1 MTYAPTFNSMVPIRP
16 ASVAMV
22 FAVVLGTLGCGSTRR
37 SPSTPAEP
45 ETSQIRP
52 PLPAIPRG
60 DITPRKLAAWRR
72 TDAEW
77 AHWTDPSPHR
87 VLFIPVAGR
96 SLGRAAGPVRL
107 EVLDWGGTGPAVV
120 LLAGSGGT
128 AHVYDDLAPQLV
140 ERFRVVGITRRG
152 HGASSRAA
160 DTMTYT
166 LDTLVADIGTVLD
179 SLGIRRAS
187 LVGHS
192 IAGAEITRF
201 AARWPDRVEK
211 LVYLDAAHDFDGYDE
226 LLAANPSWP
235 PPVAMRK
242 GTHNDSLNTWRDWG
256 KRDLWGYWSDAMEV
270 DRVRTYDADSFALR
284 VLVRG
289 ATLHPKEY
297 SAVRAPALALSAWYT
312 TGTWFFHLDALRD
325 SAKWQEASRWI
336 ESAVR
341 PFIARGNK
349 RFLDET
355 PNGRL
360 VQFDSDHYVFIFREE
375 RTLAELRQFLGQSVG
390 R

>member
-1 MTYAPTFNSMVPIRP
+1 MVLIRSSWS
-16 ASVAMV
+16 ATIFSVAVAM
-22 FAVVLGTLGCGSTRR
+22 LGCGGTRQ
-37 SPSTPAEP
+37 SPSTAASP
-45 ETSQIRP
+45 EVSAFRRP
-52 PLPAIPRG
+52 LLTLPRG

-87 VLFIPVAGR
+87 VLFIPVSGR
-96 SLGRAAGPVRL
+96 SIGDRTQSVLL
-107 EVLDWGGTGPAVV
+107 EVLDWGGTGPAIV

-128 AHVYDDLAPQLV
+128 AHIYDDLAPKLV
-140 ERFRVVGITRRG
+140 DRFRVVGITRRG

-160 DTMTYT
+160 DTMSYT
-166 LDTLVADIGTVLD
+166 LDPLTADIRTVLD

-211 LVYLDAAHDFDGYDE
+211 LVYLDSAHDFEGYDQ
-226 LLAANPSWP
+226 LLAGNPSWP
-235 PPVAMRK
+235 PPVAMRT
-242 GTHNDSLNTWRDWG
+242 GTHNDSLNAWRDWG

-284 VLVRG
+284 VLARD

-297 SAVRAPALALSAWYT
+297 RSVRSPALALSAWYT
-312 TGTWFFHLDALRD
+312 TGTWFFHLDPLRD
-325 SAKWQEASRWI
+325 SAKWQEASRWV
-336 ESAVR
+336 ETALR
-341 PFIARGNK
+341 PFLARGNQ
-349 RFLDET
+349 RFLDEI

-360 VQFDSDHYVFIFREE
+360 IQFDSDHYVFIFREE
-375 RTLAELRQFLGQSVG
+375 RTLAELRQFLKGG
-390 R
+390 GG

>member
-1 MTYAPTFNSMVPIRP
+1 MGFTGLTRDAIGLGGVLAALACGSARRAPTAPP
-16 ASVAMV
+16 K
-22 FAVVLGTLGCGSTRR
+22 
-37 SPSTPAEP
+37 P
-45 ETSQIRP
+45 ETSP
-52 PLPAIPRG
+52 SNSPLLGVPRG

-77 AHWTDPSPHR
+77 ARWSDPSPHR
-87 VLFIPVAGR
+87 VRFIQVAGMSPGDSAR
-96 SLGRAAGPVRL
+96 PMRL

-128 AHVYDDLAPQLV
+128 AHVYDDLAPQLTNS
-140 ERFRVVGITRRG
+140 FRVIGITRRG
-152 HGASSRAA
+152 HGASSRSA
-160 DTMTYT
+160 DTLAYA
-166 LDTLVADIGTVLD
+166 LDGSTSDIKTVLD
-179 SLGIRRAS
+179 TLGIRRAS

-211 LVYLDAAHDFDGYDE
+211 LVYLDSAHDFDGYDQ

-235 PPVAMRK
+235 PPVQIRR
-242 GTHNDSLNTWRDWG
+242 GTHNDTVSAYREWG

-270 DRVRTYDADSFALR
+270 DRIRAADADSFALR
-284 VLVRG
+284 VLLRD

-297 SAVRAPALALSAWYT
+297 RAVRAPALALSAWYT
-312 TGTWFFHLDALRD
+312 TGTWFFHLDPLRD
-325 SAKWQEASRWI
+325 SVKWREASRWVD
-336 ESAVR
+336 SAMR
-341 PFIARGNK
+341 PFLARGNQ
-349 RFLDET
+349 RFLDEI

-375 RTLAELRQFLGQSVG
+375 RTLAELRKFLK
-390 R
+390 